1 MKIGLALS
9 GGGVKGA
16 AHIGVLKAFQE
27 HNINFDIVSGTSSG
41 SMVAALYCMGYTPD
55 EMLKLFNYF
64 SKIVVKNSPTYTN
77 PDGKKIL
84 SINVGGFL
92 SGENIAFAIKET
104 AKYKH
109 IRNMSEINKKILI
122 PAVDVDNSKKYVF
135 TNCDL
140 QGSKYIKT
148 VPIEIAVRASSSYPG
163 VFAPTLYD
171 NHKFV
176 DGGILDNIPVD
187 ELKDAGADYII
198 AVKFELN
205 KDTKVRGVAKVTS
218 KAIDII
224 FENTSKNE
232 TRDANYVLN
241 INTKDVSLFDIKR
254 INECYNYGYK
264 QTLLQIQEIKNK
276 IEESK

>member
-41 SMVAALYCMGYTPD
+41 SIVAALYCMGYTPD

-77 PDGKKIL
+77 PDGKKVL

-92 SGENIAFAIKET
+92 SGENIAFVIKET

-109 IRNMSEINKKILI
+109 IKNMSEINKKILI

-187 ELKDAGADYII
+187 ELKNAGADYII

>member
-77 PDGKKIL
+77 PDGKKVL

-148 VPIEIAVRASSSYPG
+148 VPIETAVRASSSYPG

>member
-41 SMVAALYCMGYTPD
+41 SIVAALYCMGYTPD

-77 PDGKKIL
+77 PDGKKVL

-109 IRNMSEINKKILI
+109 IKNMSEINKKILI

-187 ELKDAGADYII
+187 ELKNAGADYII

-254 INECYNYGYK
+254 KNECYNYGYK

>member
-41 SMVAALYCMGYTPD
+41 SIVAALYCMGYTPD

-77 PDGKKIL
+77 PDGKKVL

-109 IRNMSEINKKILI
+109 IKNMSEINKKILI

-187 ELKDAGADYII
+187 ELKNAGADYII

>member
-77 PDGKKIL
+77 PDGKKVL

>member
-84 SINVGGFL
+84 SINAGGFL

-109 IRNMSEINKKILI
+109 IKNMSEINKKILI

-163 VFAPTLYD
+163 VFAPTLYN

-187 ELKDAGADYII
+187 ELKNAGADYII

-205 KDTKVRGVAKVTS
+205 KDIKVRGVAKVAS
-218 KAIDII
+218 KAMDIM

-241 INTKDVSLFDIKR
+241 INTKDVSLFDIKK

-264 QTLLQIQEIKNK
+264 QTLLQIQEIINK

>member
-41 SMVAALYCMGYTPD
+41 SIVAALYCMGYTPD

-77 PDGKKIL
+77 PDGKKVL

-109 IRNMSEINKKILI
+109 IKNMSEINKKILI